1 MLAKSQEETM
11 STDRISVIGLGGMG
25 KAMASRLL
33 DTGYQVTVYN
43 RTAERAD
50 DLIARGAR
58 FARTPREA
66 VEPGGI
72 VLSSLAN
79 DSAVEAV
86 SLGDAGIVGALHG
99 GVHLSTST
107 ISPTFAARLAERHRS
122 AGVEYLGSPVF
133 GRPPAA
139 ASGKLWI
146 AISGSAAGKER
157 VRPILAVLGRGIVD
171 FGDKPEAANV
181 VKVAGNFMIA
191 SAIETMSEAFALVA
205 KHGIGE
211 RQFYDL
217 FSQSL
222 FACRIFQGYGQS
234 IVEREFEPAGFR
246 LELGSKDIGLALQ
259 AGGEAKVPMPIA
271 SVLRDRFLNALA
283 KGRGE
288 SDWSAIALSAFEDA
302 AVR

>member
-1 MLAKSQEETM
+1 M
-11 STDRISVIGLGGMG
+11 STGRISVIGLGGMG

-33 DTGYQVTVYN
+33 DTGHEITVYN

-50 DLIARGAR
+50 DLVARGAR
-58 FARTPREA
+58 FANSPREA

-79 DSAVEAV
+79 DAAVEAV
-86 SLGDAGIVGALHG
+86 SFGDAGIIGALKG

-122 AGVEYLGSPVF
+122 AGADYVGSPVF

-146 AISGSAAGKER
+146 AISGSATGKER
-157 VRPILAVLGRGIVD
+157 VRPILAALGQGIVD

-205 KHGIGE
+205 KHGIEE

-234 IVEREFEPAGFR
+234 IVDREFEPAGFR
-246 LELGSKDIGLALQ
+246 LELGAKDVGLALQ

-283 KGRGE
+283 KGRGD

-302 AVR
+302 AVP